1 MLSLTIKKKR
11 KNWGQSGYHIQVK
24 SPRLARAYR
33 IFCGHY
39 EISIEHFMPILSLLN
54 DIIK

>member
-54 DIIK
+54 DINR